1 MASEKNLNKHENS
14 VKNTIDTEPKGVR
27 HTEGVINGN
36 SIGDRLWLEHFAHKL
51 HGTVF
56 SDEEYRRLLRLI
68 DREMSRRYHD
78 GKF

>member
-1 MASEKNLNKHENS
+1 MASEKKLYNQEYS

-27 HTEGVINGN
+27 HTEGLINSN
-36 SIGDRLWLEHFAHKL
+36 SIGDRLWLEHFAKKL

-56 SDEEYRRLLRLI
+56 NNEEYRRLLRLI

-78 GKF
+78 GKS